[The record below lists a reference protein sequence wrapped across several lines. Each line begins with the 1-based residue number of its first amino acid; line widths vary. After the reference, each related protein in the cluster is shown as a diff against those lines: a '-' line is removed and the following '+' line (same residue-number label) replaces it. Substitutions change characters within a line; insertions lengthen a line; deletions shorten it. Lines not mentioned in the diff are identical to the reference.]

1 MPALVLAQV
10 AAEAGHEVTLVGA
23 QRGIEAQILPRHPFR
38 FHLLPMEPLYRRTW
52 WRNLRWPAI
61 AVRAWWSAG
70 RVLREEQPAIVIG
83 TGGGGGGAG
92 GGGGGAPGG
101 SARPPRAK
109 HVPPSLTRARRG
121 APRAA

>member
-61 AVRAWWSAG
+61 AVRAWRSAG
-70 RVLREEQPAIVIG
+70 RVLREEQPAIGIG
-83 TGGGGGGAG
+83 TGGGAGGARG
-92 GGGGGAPGG
+92 GAARAPGG
-101 SARPPRAK
+101 RPPPA
-109 HVPPSLTRARRG
+109 G
-121 APRAA
+121 GQ